1 MLQNVFQLTINRE
14 VQASNKT
21 QIKMS
26 KPIPGEWAPIFR
38 KYAAE
43 QRYTQAE
50 ISRQT
55 GIPLQTINAYFQG
68 LRSPRKEN
76 FDKITNLLKITL

>member
-1 MLQNVFQLTINRE
+1 ME
-14 VQASNKT
+14 NKT
-21 QIKMS
+21 V
-26 KPIPGEWAPIFR
+26 PGEWSPIFR
-38 KYAAE
+38 QYAAE

-68 LRSPRKEN
+68 LRNPRIEN
-76 FDKITNLLKITL
+76 FNKINNLLKITL

>member
-1 MLQNVFQLTINRE
+1 M
-14 VQASNKT
+14 NKT
-21 QIKMS
+21 VS
-26 KPIPGEWAPIFR
+26 GEWAPIFR
-38 KYAAE
+38 QYAAE

-68 LRSPRKEN
+68 RRSPRKPHFN
-76 FDKITNLLKITL
+76 KITNLLKITL